1 MAHEFRFPYPP
12 SVNHYWKPR
21 KGGGKYLSPA
31 ANQFRADV
39 CANVLPNG
47 FPNLHGDVCIE
58 VKLYPPSDGK
68 IYDIDNALKAL
79 LDALKYARVYQDD
92 SQVCK
97 LTVWKFTPLRRG
109 HVEVLIH
116 ERL

>member
-21 KGGGKYLSPA
+21 KGGGKYLAPA

-39 CANVLPNG
+39 CAATLPTGVLN
-47 FPNLHGDVCIE
+47 FQGDVCLE
-58 VKLYPPSDGK
+58 VKLYPPADNNK
-68 IYDIDNALKAL
+68 YDIDNVLKAL

-109 HVEVLIH
+109 HVEVTVW
-116 ERL
+116 ER